1 MENQKIVTLS
11 TNLSI
16 PELNRNHRKYSI
28 SPECIAEYLARPEK
42 DRKVTFR
49 QFSDDTGVMLE
60 EECGFVQDIT
70 SVDGNLV
77 ATTKVESSKLI
88 DMLRD
93 GMEFSYSIRSEA
105 GNSGEPERITSIN
118 FMPKI

>member
-1 MENQKIVTLS
+1 MANQKC
-11 TNLSI
+11 SI
-16 PELNRNHRKYSI
+16 PELNRNRRTYSI

-42 DRKVTFR
+42 DRKVAIR

-60 EECGFVQDIT
+60 EECGYIEGI
-70 SVDGNLV
+70 SSDGSNV
-77 ATTKVESSKLI
+77 IATMKVESRKVI

-105 GNSGEPERITSIN
+105 GNSGEFERITSIN

>member
-1 MENQKIVTLS
+1 MAKEIILMAKEL
-11 TNLSI
+11 I

-42 DRKVTFR
+42 DRKVTIR
-49 QFSDDTGVMLE
+49 CFSGDTGVMLE
-60 EECGFVQDIT
+60 EDCGFVQDMT
-70 SVDGNLV
+70 SMDGNLV
-77 ATTKVESSKLI
+77 TTMKVESGKLL

-105 GNSGEPERITSIN
+105 GNSGEPERITGIS